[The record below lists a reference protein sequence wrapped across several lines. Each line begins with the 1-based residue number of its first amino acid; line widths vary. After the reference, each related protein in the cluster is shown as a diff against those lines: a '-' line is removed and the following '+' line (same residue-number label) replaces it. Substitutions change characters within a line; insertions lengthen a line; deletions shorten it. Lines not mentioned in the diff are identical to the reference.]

1 LLQVYN
7 TMLRQPGKGKFLDHL
22 FEAFRAK
29 GNFFSTTIHVL
40 VSATVKLS
48 RTVKLQSGLKL
59 YRGLGDFVSVLPESF
74 YKEDAFGRRGFMEW
88 GFMSTTS
95 SRETALQ
102 VWLPL
107 FEPFFAPLYI

>member
-1 LLQVYN
+1 LQVYN

-59 YRGLGDFVSVLPESF
+59 YRGLGAKELPESF
-74 YKEDAFGRRGFMEW
+74 TKVDDFGRRGFMEW

-102 VWLPL
+102 VWLR
-107 FEPFFAPLYI
+107 FSRADFHTTVI